1 MKKTLDNLKG
11 KLSGIRTGRANP
23 DLLNGIQV
31 DYYGSTVALKQLAS
45 ISVSEGTILVLTVFD
60 MQAIESI
67 EKAILSSNLGLNPQ
81 TEGSVMRLR
90 LPDLTKDRREELI
103 KLVNNEIEESK
114 VSLRNIRRDYLSSL
128 KKDDSYS
135 QDELKSEEKKIQLV
149 LDDFSSQAE
158 KLAKEKEK
166 EILI

>member
-1 MKKTLDNLKG
+1 
-11 KLSGIRTGRANP
+11 
-23 DLLNGIQV
+23 
-31 DYYGSTVALKQLAS
+31 
-45 ISVSEGTILVLTVFD
+45 